1 MAECSK
7 QARQTLI
14 YGQLVQ
20 FSRGQKRACPYAN
33 WLPNLR
39 LRQIASI
46 ELLLTELGLPPIVRP
61 AMKSSHCIYEMAL
74 FLAVVATGGTI
85 ALAQSPAPAIAANQW
100 QPQQAVV
107 LLRNGSVLSGLVLRS
122 GDYYEVQFD
131 DGELRIRVDEV
142 AFVGPTLEA
151 CYEHRR
157 QGIEFQ
163 KVGDHLALAE
173 WCLRHDL
180 IGLAGRELRDAMACD
195 PTHPKIGLL
204 ERRLRLALEAPAT
217 DTDPAEPT
225 DPQIARPEDLDR
237 MIRSMP
243 RGTVETFTNVIQ
255 PLLINQCS
263 TSHCHGPTSE
273 SPLKLLRVAAGKT
286 QSRRAT
292 QRNLHA
298 VLNGINHDDPDA
310 SLLLT
315 MPIRPHGSS
324 AAAVFTSRQ
333 AFQYRQLVDW
343 VYAVTNRKKASAA
356 PVAASP
362 TSSGWPDEVE
372 SKAEPTSALSL
383 QPPPTGKSTRGK
395 TAKLD
400 HNVLPTA
407 AELRAEQEL
416 AAQAAEAEFG
426 DNAGVEQAMFRG
438 NADPEIRRQYRPG
451 ERPSRSSPKR
461 GAPPYDAESDDPF
474 DPEEFNQ
481 QFGGE

>member
-1 MAECSK
+1 
-7 QARQTLI
+7 
-14 YGQLVQ
+14 LVQ
-20 FSRGQKRACPYAN
+20 FSSGQIPGQFFAN
-33 WLPNLR
+33 WLPNLK
-39 LRQIASI
+39 LRHFEPV
-46 ELLLTELGLPPIVRP
+46 ELLLTQLATLPIVRL
-61 AMKSSHCIYEMAL
+61 AMKPSRCIYHSAL
-74 FLAVVATGGTI
+74 FVAIFAAGGAF
-85 ALAQSPAPAIAANQW
+85 ALAQPPAAAVVANQW

-107 LLRNGSVLSGLVLRS
+107 LLRNGSVLSGLVMRS

-157 QGIEFQ
+157 QGLEFQ

-217 DTDPAEPT
+217 NADPAEPT
-225 DPQIARPEDLDR
+225 DLQVARPEDLDR

-243 RGTVETFTNVIQ
+243 TGTVETFTNVIQ

-263 TSHCHGPTSE
+263 TSNCHGPTSE

-298 VLNGINHDDPDA
+298 VLNSINHDDPDS

-315 MPIRPHGSS
+315 MPTRPHGSS

-356 PVAASP
+356 PVAANVTTP
-362 TSSGWPDEVE
+362 GWPDEVE
-372 SKAEPTSALSL
+372 TTDTPASSLTL
-383 QPPPTGKSTRGK
+383 QPPSGKSVRGK
-395 TAKLD
+395 AAKLD
-400 HNVLPTA
+400 RNVLPTA
-407 AELRAEQEL
+407 AELRAEQGL

-426 DNAGVEQAMFRG
+426 DAADAEQAEFRG
-438 NADPEIRRQYRPG
+438 DTDPEIRRRYRPG
-451 ERPSRSSPKR
+451 ERPSRSSPQR
-461 GAPPYDAESDDPF
+461 GAPPDDAEPADPF
-474 DPEEFNQ
+474 DPDEFNQ
-481 QFGGE
+481 QFGGG